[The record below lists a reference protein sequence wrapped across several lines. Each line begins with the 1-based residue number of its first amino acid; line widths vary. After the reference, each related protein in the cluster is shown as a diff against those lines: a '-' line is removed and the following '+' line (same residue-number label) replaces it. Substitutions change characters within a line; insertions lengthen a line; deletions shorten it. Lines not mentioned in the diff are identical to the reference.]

1 MPVRVAQPSDAEAI
15 AAIHVTS
22 WQTTYRGIVPDDE
35 LDAMTVADKTAL
47 WREILSW
54 ADPGCFISEDDR
66 GDIVGFAHGRLV
78 APDDESPTRDPD
90 GRPTGFITSVHVLQ
104 SAKGS
109 GLGMALMAALAGDL
123 GRRGAGKIWLEV
135 AEENRSAIGFYD
147 RLSGRAESRVTC
159 GGMESD
165 VPALVYI
172 WPDAATL
179 IEACAE
185 NPVDTVTA
193 EQ

>member
-15 AAIHVTS
+15 AAIHVRS
-22 WQTTYRGIVPDDE
+22 WQATYRGIVPDQE
-35 LDAMTVADKTAL
+35 LDAMDVADKTAL
-47 WREILSW
+47 WTEILGWSE
-54 ADPGCFISEDDR
+54 PGCFIAEDER
-66 GDIVGFAHGRLV
+66 GEIVGFAHGRLIEPGED
-78 APDDESPTRDPD
+78 APTSDPG

-109 GLGMALMAALAGDL
+109 GLGKALMAALAGDL

-147 RLSGRAESRVTC
+147 RLSGRVESRVTC

-179 IEACAE
+179 IEACVVNPAE
-185 NPVDTVTA
+185 TA
-193 EQ
+193 